1 MGKLLLGVD
10 AGNFMAKTAG
20 PYGLDSYRTA
30 ICDWFQ
36 QDFVES
42 FGSDDME
49 FEIDG
54 KKGYA
59 GSIAVYEDVF
69 GGSGMY
75 GDSKAHRDTK
85 IRVLLAIHRYID
97 RYCPGL
103 DAVSIV
109 TGQPITSHNDA
120 EKQKLQNMLQGGH
133 EFTVNGKKQY
143 IYIEEVGIAAEG
155 SGAFWSNSRTG
166 KVRIIDVGSG
176 TVNVATIID
185 KKIINN
191 ASETFNF
198 GVETVNQ
205 GLESVAN
212 GIIRAT
218 TKLRWERNDSVH
230 VCGGVA
236 SDALPFIQNHYPSA
250 QIVQPLLQMDNGVE
264 IASPVFANA
273 IGFYELAKLIYK

>member
-1 MGKLLLGVD
+1 MSKLLLGVD
-10 AGNFMAKTAG
+10 AGNYMAKTAG

-36 QDFVES
+36 RDFVES
-42 FGSDDME
+42 FGNDDME

-59 GSIAVYEDVF
+59 GSIAVHEDVF

-75 GDSKAHRDTK
+75 GDSKAHDDTK
-85 IRVLLAIHRYID
+85 IRVLLALYRYINK
-97 RYCPGL
+97 YCPGL
-103 DAVSIV
+103 DTVSVV
-109 TGQPITSHNDA
+109 TGQPITSHN
-120 EKQKLQNMLQGGH
+120 EKEKKKLIDMLQGNH
-133 EFTVNGKKQY
+133 EFTVNGKRQR
-143 IYIEEVGIAAEG
+143 IYIEEIGIAAEG
-155 SGAFWSNSRTG
+155 SSAFWSNPRMG
-166 KVRIIDVGSG
+166 KNRLIDVGSG
-176 TVNVATIID
+176 TVNVATIVD

-218 TKLRWERNDSVH
+218 TKLRWERNDAVF

-236 SDALPFIQNHYPSA
+236 SDVLPFIQSHYPSA
-250 QIVQPLLQMDNGVE
+250 QLVQPLLQRLDGVE
-264 IASPVFANA
+264 VTSPVFANA
-273 IGFYELAKLIYK
+273 IGFYELAKLNFE

>member
-1 MGKLLLGVD
+1 MSKLLLGVD

-20 PYGLDSYRTA
+20 PYGVDSYRTA

-36 QDFVES
+36 RDFVES

-49 FEIDG
+49 FEVDG

-59 GSIAVYEDVF
+59 GSIAEHEDVF
-69 GGSGMY
+69 GGTGMY
-75 GDSKAHRDTK
+75 GDTKAHADTK
-85 IRVLLAIHRYID
+85 IRVLLALYRYIN

-103 DAVSIV
+103 DTVSIV
-109 TGQPITSHNDA
+109 TGQPITSHNET
-120 EKQKLQNMLQGGH
+120 EKRKLIDMLQGGH
-133 EFTVNGKKQY
+133 EFSVNNKKQY
-143 IYIEEVGIAAEG
+143 VYIEEIGIAAEG
-155 SGAFWSNSRTG
+155 SGAFWSNPQMG

-198 GVETVNQ
+198 GMETVNR
-205 GLESVAN
+205 GLDSVAT

-218 TKLRWERNDSVH
+218 TKLRWERNDIVL

-236 SDALPFIQNHYPSA
+236 KDILPYIQTHYPNA
-250 QIVQPLLQMDNGVE
+250 QIIQPLLHKINGIE
-264 IASPVFANA
+264 IVGPVFANA
-273 IGFYELAKLIYK
+273 IGNYELSKLNFG